1 MELNGQRDT
10 PANVVRSRF
19 YRLGAFAYR
28 RRFWVLGAWLLIF
41 FAASMPL
48 QKLNDR
54 LSQGG
59 FEVPGSQSFAVA
71 EAIKTEFTGRYE
83 FSDLLVLR
91 SRDFTAT
98 DPRFKAAWAKI
109 GTAFAG
115 APGIG
120 QVSDP
125 YAAPDRFISRDGHV
139 AIAIA
144 GLTDNQSDALKNSP
158 KVEKA
163 VTDAARGTGVEVFL
177 SGDAPFYKAFSDTTI
192 HDLERAEKIAL
203 PITLVILV
211 FAFGSIVAAGVPLG
225 LALVS
230 LAISFGLISVIAAQ
244 TTVSSFAQNTA
255 SMVGIG
261 VGIDYS
267 LFVLTRFRE
276 QLRSDRAVSQS
287 VGEAMASSGKA
298 VFVSALTVVVALAG
312 TQLVNV
318 AAFKSMGFAAMIAVA
333 LAGAAALTL
342 LPAILGMLGKRVNKW
357 AIKRKRSTEGA
368 LWHRW
373 AMVVMRRP
381 WAFLLLS
388 VAIVGGLAIPVT
400 DLKMGSSGPGIL
412 PEDAEPRI
420 AIEII
425 EDSFGAGVGAPLEIL
440 VETPR
445 GALGAGFEDVYKVAF
460 NLAEGRKYPE
470 ILTVNS
476 IATLQPGAPPQAA
489 QAIANSAQARAFT
502 TRLVSRDGTK
512 TIIEAVTKHGPQSEQ
527 ADVLVEQLRRDLPA
541 LTPVGG
547 RILIGGQPG
556 LNADILNEMA
566 NKLVAVVGLVML
578 LSFLVLLLFFRSIL
592 LPLKAIVMNT
602 ASVLATY
609 GVLVFVFQQ
618 GHGEGLLGFA
628 SDGILDA
635 FLPLFLFCI
644 LFGLSMDYEVFMLA
658 RIREEYLRTHD
669 NTEAVGWGLEHTAR
683 IITSAALVMVT
694 VFGAFAF
701 ASLVPIKA
709 MGFGLATA
717 VFLDATIIRVIMVP
731 ATMRLMGDWNWW
743 IPKWLDRI
751 LPKVSLEEDVDVA
764 LPETEPAG
772 AR

>member
-1 MELNGQRDT
+1 MDLMDRPDT
-10 PANVVRSRF
+10 PASVQRSRF

-59 FEVPGSQSFAVA
+59 FEVPGSQSFVVA

-83 FSDLLVLR
+83 FSDLLVVR
-91 SRDFTAT
+91 SKAFTAT

-109 GTAFAG
+109 KPAFQKS
-115 APGIG
+115 PGIG
-120 QVSDP
+120 EVTDP
-125 YAAPDRFISRDGHV
+125 YLAPDRFVSKDGHV
-139 AIAIA
+139 VIAIA

-158 KVEKA
+158 TVEKA
-163 VTDAARGTGVEVFL
+163 VTDAAKGTGVEVFL

-333 LAGAAALTL
+333 LAGASALTL

-368 LWHRW
+368 VWHRW
-373 AMVVMRRP
+373 AMIVMRRP
-381 WAFLLLS
+381 WAFLVASVVVVGLLA
-388 VAIVGGLAIPVT
+388 VPVT
-400 DLKMGSSGPGIL
+400 GLKMGSSGPGIL
-412 PEDAEPRI
+412 PPESEARV

-425 EDSFGAGVGAPLEIL
+425 GDTFGAGVGAPAEIL

-445 GALGAGFEDVYKVAF
+445 GALGGGFADVYKVAEA
-460 NLAEGRKYPE
+460 LKEYPE
-470 ILTVNS
+470 ILAVNS
-476 IATLQPGAPPQAA
+476 IATLQPGTPPQVA
-489 QAIANSAQARAFT
+489 QGIANSPQVRPFIA
-502 TRLVSRDGTK
+502 RLVSRDGTK
-512 TIIEAVTKHGPQSEQ
+512 TIIEAVTKHGPQSDQ
-527 ADVLVEQLRRDLPA
+527 ADALVEELRRDLPA
-541 LTPVGG
+541 VTPAGG

-566 NKLVAVVGLVML
+566 NKLVSVVGLVML

-592 LPLKAIVMNT
+592 LPLKAILMNT

-609 GVLVFVFQQ
+609 GVLVFVFQR
-618 GHGEGLLGFA
+618 GHLEGLLGFQ
-628 SDGILDA
+628 SDGIIDA

-683 IITSAALVMVT
+683 IITSAALIMVT

-751 LPKVSLEEDVDVA
+751 LPKVSLEENVDYTI
-764 LPETEPAG
+764 PEPEPAG
-772 AR
+772 TR

>member
-1 MELNGQRDT
+1 MASQTGDVARSVT
-10 PANVVRSRF
+10 RSRF

-28 RRFWVLGAWLLIF
+28 RRFWVLAAWLIIF

-59 FEVPGSQSFAVA
+59 FEVPGSQSAAVA
-71 EAIKTEFTGRYE
+71 EAVKTEFRGQYE

-91 SRDFTAT
+91 SQTLRAT
-98 DPRFKAAWAKI
+98 DPQFRAAWTRVKAAFEK
-109 GTAFAG
+109 
-115 APGIG
+115 APGIAE
-120 QVSDP
+120 VSDP
-125 YAAPDRFISRDGHV
+125 YASPERSISPDGHV
-139 AIAIA
+139 VIAIA
-144 GLTDNQSDALKNSP
+144 GLSDDQNQALKNSP

-163 VTDAARGTGVEVFL
+163 VTDAAKGTGVEVFL

-203 PITLVILV
+203 PITLLILV

-230 LAISFGLISVIAAQ
+230 LAISFGLISVIAAH

-267 LFVLTRFRE
+267 LFILTRFRE

-287 VGEAMASSGKA
+287 IGEAMASSGKA

-318 AAFKSMGFAAMIAVA
+318 AAFKSMGFSAMIAVA
-333 LAGAAALTL
+333 LAGASALTL

-357 AIKRKRSTEGA
+357 AIKRKRTTEGA
-368 LWHRW
+368 VWHRW
-373 AMVVMRRP
+373 AMIVMRRP
-381 WAFLLLS
+381 WVFLGASLL
-388 VAIVGGLAIPVT
+388 IVGLLAAPVLS
-400 DLKMGSSGPGIL
+400 LKMGSSGPGIL
-412 PEDAEPRI
+412 PEDAKPRV

-425 EDSFGAGVGAPLEIL
+425 SDSFGEGVGAPAQIL

-445 GALGAGFEDVYKVAF
+445 GVLGAGFTDVYRVAEA
-460 NLAEGRKYPE
+460 LKSYPE
-470 ILTVNS
+470 IRAVNS
-476 IATLQPGAPPQAA
+476 IATLRPGVPREQAR
-489 QAIANSAQARAFT
+489 AIANSPQVRPFIG
-502 TRLVSRDGTK
+502 RLVSTDGTK
-512 TIIEAVTKHGPQSEQ
+512 TIVEAVTKHGPQSD
-527 ADVLVEQLRRDLPA
+527 AVDVLIEQLRRDLPA
-541 LTPVGG
+541 LTPAGG
-547 RILIGGQPG
+547 RLLVGGQPG
-556 LNADILNEMA
+556 LNTDILNEMS

-578 LSFLVLLLFFRSIL
+578 LSFFVLLLFFRSIL
-592 LPLKAIVMNT
+592 LPLKAILMNT

-618 GHGEGLLGFA
+618 GHGEGLLGFK
-628 SDGILDA
+628 SDGIIDA

-658 RIREEYLRTHD
+658 RIR
-669 NTEAVGWGLEHTAR
+669 
-683 IITSAALVMVT
+683 
-694 VFGAFAF
+694 
-701 ASLVPIKA
+701 
-709 MGFGLATA
+709 
-717 VFLDATIIRVIMVP
+717 
-731 ATMRLMGDWNWW
+731 
-743 IPKWLDRI
+743 
-751 LPKVSLEEDVDVA
+751 
-764 LPETEPAG
+764 
-772 AR
+772 